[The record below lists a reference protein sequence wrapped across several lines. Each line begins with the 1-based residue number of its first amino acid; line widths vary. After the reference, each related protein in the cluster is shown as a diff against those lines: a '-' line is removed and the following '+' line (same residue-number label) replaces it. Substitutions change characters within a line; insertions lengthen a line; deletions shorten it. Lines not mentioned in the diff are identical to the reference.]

1 MQLSEQLDNVLD
13 IVGVVVPL
21 ASLLAGKLNQ
31 QIRVAKENGDP
42 VPNWMFQAVSVLNL
56 VAMNLDK
63 ANQLAKN
70 AKAQKLSG
78 VSDKA
83 VMLNLVAE
91 VAKEEEKPTEKPEEK
106 KEP

>member
-70 AKAQKLSG
+70 AKAQKLAG